1 MKRLFVTFSL
11 TLTLIAGFTLQSCGN
26 KKKDTTTTTTTT
38 STTPT
43 NNNDGSSSPVTVSGD
58 EELRRGLTDATK
70 DFPGVTA
77 TVNNGEITLTGTIQR
92 DRLPTLM
99 QSVNTLKPKRIHN
112 NLTIQ

>member
-1 MKRLFVTFSL
+1 MKRLIVSFSL
-11 TLTLIAGFTLQSCGN
+11 VLTLLAGFTLQSCGN
-26 KKKDTTTTTTTT
+26 KKKDAKTTTTTTTT
-38 STTPT
+38 DNT
-43 NNNDGSSSPVTVSGD
+43 NGSATPVTVSGD
-58 EELRRGLTDATK
+58 EELRKGVTDATK

-99 QSVNTLKPKRIHN
+99 QSLNSLQPKRINN